1 MFYGSEGVALSVEQ
15 VSPVEYIFP
24 ASENVDL
31 SNLMGIA
38 LPHTLAVYLPER
50 PEDGK
55 EKILANI
62 RMFAQEPL
70 VKKGDKN
77 YMARKTDNE
86 KKTHLVTVRLTSEEY
101 DILCEGAKE
110 AGMSKSEYLRHMTVF
125 GKVDV
130 HVHIDVGLA
139 KLEEIGREFSRI
151 GNNLNQLTRYFH
163 MGGLRSASMMEELNR
178 CLNSVMEMREKV
190 MELGGDFHGYIKTHS
205 K

>member
-38 LPHTLAVYLPER
+38 LPHTLAVYVPER

-70 VKKGDKN
+70 VKKGGKK

-101 DILCEGAKE
+101 EILCEGAKE

-151 GNNLNQLTRYFH
+151 GNNLNQLTRYFNA
-163 MGGLRSASMMEELNR
+163 GGPATMEMYAMLTHCINQ
-178 CLNSVMEMREKV
+178 LMEMRSTV
-190 MELGGDFHGYIKTHS
+190 MELGGEVRGCLKAPG
-205 K
+205 

>member
-38 LPHTLAVYLPER
+38 LPHTLAVYLLER

-70 VKKGDKN
+70 AKKG
-77 YMARKTDNE
+77 
-86 KKTHLVTVRLTSEEY
+86 
-101 DILCEGAKE
+101 G
-110 AGMSKSEYLRHMTVF
+110 
-125 GKVDV
+125 
-130 HVHIDVGLA
+130 
-139 KLEEIGREFSRI
+139 
-151 GNNLNQLTRYFH
+151 
-163 MGGLRSASMMEELNR
+163 
-178 CLNSVMEMREKV
+178 
-190 MELGGDFHGYIKTHS
+190 
-205 K
+205 